1 MWACICRMFWIAFHA
16 NLWVY
21 PVFEVLDWTQRAL
34 FLVTCWLLMF
44 ACYFVGELL
53 TSLLWREFYS
63 VWFSSFLKIPTS
75 CENSSKAKMLV
86 SDVEGTYSQLC
97 TPLRS
102 AIHRNHYVRQSS
114 SCTYRSSSYAVSGPL
129 SWNFYDVCRFI
140 ILLCYVDIDWIYFC
154 STHPLDL
161 HACDCLAIRN
171 MHYKLNWT
179 DGMLIMLVMMKR
191 W

>member
-63 VWFSSFLKIPTS
+63 VWFSSFFKIPAS
-75 CENSSKAKMLV
+75 CESSSKAKMMV
-86 SDVEGTYSQLC
+86 SDVVEGTCSQLC
-97 TPLRS
+97 PPLRS
-102 AIHRNHYVRQSS
+102 AFHRNHYVRQSS

-129 SWNFYDVCRFI
+129 SWNFYDVLSLHNPF
-140 ILLCYVDIDWIYFC
+140 LLCGNRLDIFLF
-154 STHPLDL
+154 HPS
-161 HACDCLAIRN
+161 CGLARLWLLG
-171 MHYKLNWT
+171 HKKYAL
-179 DGMLIMLVMMKR
+179 
-191 W
+191 